1 MAGWRFVR
9 RSLVTAVLLYAG
21 TVLTIGGSSTAPR
34 VFQLACL
41 AALIP
46 ILLTA
51 WFSPRHAAART
62 LELLLT
68 NLACCLLLGELAL
81 RGVLAWQGGSVLV
94 SQALDENRL
103 RPGHD
108 YGSGLRGNRLGYP
121 GRDFVRERRPGVR
134 RIAAL
139 GDSFAVGPAVP
150 FADNYLTVLEGSLD
164 GVEVY
169 NFGVSGAG
177 PREYRT
183 ILEKD
188 VWVHQ
193 PDLVLLS
200 LFVGNDITEE
210 LATPRHL
217 DPRQHALYLLCE
229 RGYRLLRERLRR
241 PIESDSPTVRVTAPA
256 LSPQTFREVE
266 ARRLAVCVTPVEPA
280 MEKKW
285 QRALGHLDALVRSCQ
300 GRSVPLAVV
309 LIPDEFQVN
318 PAVLAE
324 AVAEAGLEPE
334 RVDLDMP
341 QRRLHAFFAERGVPC
356 LDLLPAFSGVP
367 DAYALRDTH
376 WNARGNRL
384 AAGRIRE
391 WVVPLL
397 PSRSRA
403 LIEGRP
409 PSGGTP
415 PD

>member
-9 RSLVTAVLLYAG
+9 RALVTAVLLYVG
-21 TVLTIGGSSTAPR
+21 IVLALGGCPAAPR
-34 VFQLACL
+34 LFQLTCL

-46 ILLTA
+46 LALTA
-51 WFSPRHAAART
+51 RFYPRQAAARAS
-62 LELLLT
+62 ELLLT
-68 NLACCLLLGELAL
+68 NLSCCLLLGELAL
-81 RGVLAWQGGSVLV
+81 RGVIAWQGSSVLV
-94 SQALDENRL
+94 SQALDANRL
-103 RPGHD
+103 RPDHD
-108 YGSGLRGNRLGYP
+108 YGAGLRGNRLGYP
-121 GRDFVRERRPGVR
+121 GRDFVRQRRPGVR

-150 FADNYLTVLEGSLD
+150 FADNYLTVLEGSFD
-164 GVEVY
+164 GLEVY

-177 PREYRT
+177 PREYRA

-188 VWVHQ
+188 VWAHQ

-200 LFVGNDITEE
+200 IFVGNDITEE

-217 DPRQHALYLLCE
+217 DPRQHALYLLGE
-229 RGYRLLRERLRR
+229 RGYRLLRERSRR

-266 ARRLAVCVTPVEPA
+266 ARRLAVCVAPVEPA

-285 QRALGHLDALVRSCQ
+285 QRALAHLEALVRNCRR
-300 GRSVPLAVV
+300 RSVPLAVV

-318 PAVLAE
+318 PAVLAD
-324 AVAEAGLEPE
+324 AVAEAGLDRE
-334 RVDLDMP
+334 RVDLDLP
-341 QRRLHAFFAERGVPC
+341 QRRLRAFFAECDVPC
-356 LDLLPAFSGVP
+356 LDLLPTFAGLP
-367 DAYALRDTH
+367 DTYAMRDTH

-397 PSRSRA
+397 PSRERA
-403 LIEGRP
+403 LTEGRP
-409 PSGGTP
+409 PSGDTP